1 MNKKLLYFIA
11 ALSTGLFFSC
21 VSDEETSEA
30 NFEEDLKKIENF
42 VQSTELPVV
51 REQKVGDT
59 GIVLLFTEE
68 NPEGETA
75 VEGDSLWVNYTGY
88 FLDGSVFDTSIE
100 QTARDN
106 NMFNASREYE
116 PYPIKLAYTQVI
128 TGWHYALA
136 QMKEGEKAT
145 ALIPSSYAY
154 GPYGQGTIGP
164 NTVLAFDLELVE
176 VKKP

>member
-1 MNKKLLYFIA
+1 MNKKFLYFIA

-21 VSDEETSEA
+21 ISDEETSEA
-30 NFEEDLKKIENF
+30 IFEEDLRKINNF
-42 VQSTELPVV
+42 IQATDLTVTRKQE
-51 REQKVGDT
+51 VGGT

-68 NPEGETA
+68 NPEGEAA

-88 FLDGSVFDTSIE
+88 LLDGGVFDTSIE

-106 NMFNASREYE
+106 NLYNASRDYE
-116 PYPIKLAYTQVI
+116 PYPVKLAYTSVI
-128 TGWHYALA
+128 SGWHYALS
-136 QMKEGEKAT
+136 QMREGEKAT

-154 GPYGQGTIGP
+154 GPYGQGSIGP

-176 VKKP
+176 VSKP

>member
-1 MNKKLLYFIA
+1 MA

-30 NFEEDLKKIENF
+30 IFEEDLRKIDNF
-42 VQSTELPVV
+42 VESTDLTVTRKQE
-51 REQKVGDT
+51 VGDT

-68 NPEGETA
+68 NPEGEDA
-75 VEGDSLWVNYTGY
+75 VEGDSLMVNYTGY
-88 FLDGSVFDTSIE
+88 FLDGGVFDTSIE

-106 NMFNASREYE
+106 NLYNASRDYA
-116 PYPIKLAYTQVI
+116 PYPVKLAYTGVI
-128 TGWHYALA
+128 PGWHYALA
-136 QMKEGEKAT
+136 QMREGEKAT

-154 GPYGQGTIGP
+154 GSYGQGSIGP

-176 VKKP
+176 VNKP